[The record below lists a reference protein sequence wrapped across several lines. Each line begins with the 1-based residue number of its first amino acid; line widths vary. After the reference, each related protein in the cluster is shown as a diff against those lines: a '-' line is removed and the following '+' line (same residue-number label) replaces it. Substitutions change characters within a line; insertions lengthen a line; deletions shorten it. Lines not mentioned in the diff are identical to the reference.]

1 MLLTITF
8 FLMIFIVIV
17 LFIAGVSLISIKMKT
32 EREKFSVFECG
43 FDLLSS
49 LRLPFSLNFYFI
61 IIIFLI
67 FDVELVLLLPFVYN
81 MKLLSLGSIMLLMI
95 LFFVILIVGF
105 IYEWLAG
112 LLNWLV

>member
-1 MLLTITF
+1 MVITF
-8 FLMIFIVIV
+8 FFIILTVIV
-17 LFIAGVSLISIKMKT
+17 LFSMGVSLISIKMKT

-67 FDVELVLLLPFVYN
+67 FDVELVLLLPFVFN
-81 MKLLSLGSIMLLMI
+81 MKLLSFKSTMILMI
-95 LFFVILIVGF
+95 MFFVVLIVGF

>member
-1 MLLTITF
+1 MLMSILYF
-8 FLMIFIVIV
+8 FIILLIII
-17 LFIAGVSLISIKMKT
+17 LFSVGVSLVSIKMKT
-32 EREKFSVFECG
+32 DREKFSVFECG

-67 FDVELVLLLPFVYN
+67 FDVELVLLLPFIFN
-81 MKLLSLGSIMLLMI
+81 MKLLSMTSIMMLMA
-95 LFFVILIVGF
+95 LFFIVLIVGF

-112 LLNWLV
+112 LLNWLI